1 MAVVIGFRRFRS
13 PTGRGEHFLDRVG
26 FCGGS
31 CFVGSYGRMAV
42 IIGLRRFRS
51 PTGFTR
57 HIPVLSSLRKQR
69 SSLRSTALR
78 SYAAPSSSRAIRK
91 GRSPLRSTALR
102 FYAAPPSSRAI
113 RKGRSPLRSTALR
126 FTPATPSTST
136 TYAAPPIKSGHTQK
150 TKPATLYAP
159 PPPRTVN
166 APPKPPIP
174 APPAPPRTFPVLH
187 LITLR
192 LLCVISPPQN
202 LSVLCNCA
210 CCLFY

>member
-102 FYAAPPSSRAI
+102 F
-113 RKGRSPLRSTALR
+113 
-126 FTPATPSTST
+126 TPATPSTST
-136 TYAAPPIKSGHTQK
+136 THAAPPIKSGHTQK